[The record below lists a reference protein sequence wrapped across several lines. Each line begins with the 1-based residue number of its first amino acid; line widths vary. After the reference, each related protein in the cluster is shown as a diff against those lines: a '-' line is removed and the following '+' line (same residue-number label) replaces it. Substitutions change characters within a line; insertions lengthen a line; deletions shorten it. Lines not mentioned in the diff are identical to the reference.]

1 MSHPIVPRDSEPCVW
16 MSAGLLTYRLC
27 DRDFDCEHCP
37 LDAALRGEPT
47 GDPRLAEPAPSAGL
61 LATFP
66 RDRRYS
72 PGHLWIQ
79 AAAGEKSSSA
89 VEPRLRIGLDG
100 FAAAILGRPAG
111 VRWESSS
118 GPFQP
123 GETIC
128 EIDLDVGFLPL
139 GAPLAGGL
147 LRPNRALRDDPGLL
161 LAAPYGEGWLA
172 DLSDGGAERGE
183 LLSPE
188 AVREKAR
195 LDLRRFR
202 RRVAFH
208 LLAAA
213 EAVGPTVN
221 DGGEP
226 LTDLRRMLGAA
237 RYLELL
243 RELVH

>member
-1 MSHPIVPRDSEPCVW
+1 

-47 GDPRLAEPAPSAGL
+47 GDPRLAKGAPAAGL

-66 RDRRYS
+66 QDRRYS

-79 AAAGEKSSSA
+79 AAAGEEPSA
-89 VEPRLRIGLDG
+89 AASCLRIGLDG

-118 GPFQP
+118 GAFQQ

-147 LRPNRALRDDPGLL
+147 LRTNRALFDDPGRL

-172 DLSDGGAERGE
+172 ELSDGGGAEREE
-183 LLSPE
+183 LLSSE
-188 AVREKAR
+188 AAREKAR

-213 EAVGPTVN
+213 EAVGPTLN